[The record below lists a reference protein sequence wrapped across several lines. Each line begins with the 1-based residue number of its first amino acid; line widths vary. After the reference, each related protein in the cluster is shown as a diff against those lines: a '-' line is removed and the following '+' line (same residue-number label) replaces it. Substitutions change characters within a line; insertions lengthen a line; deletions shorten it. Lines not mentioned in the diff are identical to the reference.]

1 MKSYNMFKDFKFE
14 SPVITD
20 TGIQLK
26 RGFSF
31 TYYLYGVY
39 KIMEHID
46 RFNGLNNII
55 SLHEMVAAYDGWSGD
70 RLPHT
75 YLDRCNFILNFN
87 STAERDAAIP
97 VLKKLCGELRIRF
110 RTEQFFMGMDFANFS
125 HMDIFPCMAYKET
138 NEYRK
143 RYKFMTADEVMR
155 MEFFKDIRREREYE
169 KQQLEEYEK
178 SKQVG

>member
-1 MKSYNMFKDFKFE
+1 MKSYNIFKDFKFE
-14 SPVITD
+14 SPVTTD

-46 RFNGLNNII
+46 RFDGLNNII
-55 SLHEMVAAYDGWSGD
+55 SLREMVAAYDGWTGD

-97 VLKKLCGELRIRF
+97 VLKKLCGELRISI
-110 RTEQFFMGMDFANFS
+110 RTGQFFGGMDFS

-169 KQQLEEYEK
+169 KKQLEEYEK

>member
-1 MKSYNMFKDFKFE
+1 
-14 SPVITD
+14 
-20 TGIQLK
+20 
-26 RGFSF
+26 
-31 TYYLYGVY
+31 
-39 KIMEHID
+39 MENID

-55 SLHEMVAAYDGWSGD
+55 SLREMVAAYDGWTGD

-97 VLKKLCGELRIRF
+97 VLKKLCRELRIRI
-110 RTEQFFMGMDFANFS
+110 RTEPFFTGIDFEDFS
-125 HMDIFPCMAYKET
+125 HMDIFPCSAYKET

-155 MEFFKDIRREREYE
+155 MEFFKEIRKEREEE
-169 KQQLEEYEK
+169 KKQMEEYLK
-178 SKQVG
+178 SKNAG

>member
-1 MKSYNMFKDFKFE
+1 MKNYNLFKDFKIE
-14 SPVITD
+14 PTVTTD

-26 RGFSF
+26 RVFSF

-55 SLHEMVAAYDGWSGD
+55 SLREMVQAYDGWTGEQ
-70 RLPHT
+70 LKHT

-97 VLKKLCGELRIRF
+97 VLKKLCRELRIPISRYVKQG
-110 RTEQFFMGMDFANFS
+110 TLL
-125 HMDIFPCMAYKET
+125 
-138 NEYRK
+138 NEMLHTKQTTLDMY
-143 RYKFMTADEVMR
+143 
-155 MEFFKDIRREREYE
+155 FKSENN
-169 KQQLEEYEK
+169 
-178 SKQVG
+178 V

>member
-1 MKSYNMFKDFKFE
+1 MKNYNLFKDFKIE
-14 SPVITD
+14 PAVTTD

-39 KIMEHID
+39 KIMENIN

-55 SLHEMVAAYDGWSGD
+55 SLREMVQAYDGWSGE
-70 RLPHT
+70 RLKHT

-97 VLKKLCGELRIRF
+97 VLKKLCRELRISI
-110 RTEQFFMGMDFANFS
+110 RTGQFFAADFMDFS
-125 HMDIFPCMAYKET
+125 HMDIFPCRAYTET
-138 NEYRK
+138 EEYK
-143 RYKFMTADEVMR
+143 KHYKFMTASEVMR
-155 MEFFKDIRREREYE
+155 MEFFKEIRKEREEE
-169 KQQLEEYEK
+169 KKQMEEYLK
-178 SKQVG
+178 SKNVG